1 MTAITDDLPARLL
14 HEEHEA
20 WRAITAGQGLDY
32 FQRTMT
38 QDALLVVP
46 GGIVGRDELAGGFA
60 LLECD
65 GYQLHEPAVIRL
77 GDHAGIVVARVVVR
91 RGEETTQFLVST
103 TYVFEDG
110 GWCIAAQQRTPTVH
124 AAIGATA

>member
-14 HEEHEA
+14 HEEHEG
-20 WRAITAGQGLDY
+20 WQAIIAGQGADY

-46 GGIVGRDELAGGFA
+46 GGVISRNELSGGFA
-60 LLECD
+60 LLDCD

-77 GDHAGIVVARVVVR
+77 GNHGGIVVSRAVVR
-91 RGEETTQFLVST
+91 RGEETTQFFVST
-103 TYVFEDG
+103 TYVFHDG
-110 GWCIAAQQRTPTVH
+110 GWCIAAQQRTPTVP
-124 AAIGATA
+124 AIVGAGT